1 MTNEELNIAL
11 YEKMCDEQKRFKA
24 ELMEKTP
31 AWILDGA
38 YEYCIR
44 EDIVLCMETLDL
56 SDKQAKALLKLENPL
71 AKIYEAWGH
80 SETRHM
86 EHIRDT
92 IMCKA
97 NAEIRADFIRAKR
110 EER

>member
-1 MTNEELNIAL
+1 MTSEDLNIEL
-11 YEKMCDEQKRFKA
+11 YEKMREEQESFRA

-44 EDIVLCMETLDL
+44 EDIVLCMESLDL
-56 SDKQAKALLKLENPL
+56 SDKQARALLKLKNPL
-71 AKIYEAWGH
+71 AEIYEAWGR

-86 EHIRDT
+86 DRIRNT
-92 IMCKA
+92 IECKA
-97 NAEIRADFIRAKR
+97 NAVIRADFIRAKR

>member
-11 YEKMCDEQKRFKA
+11 YEKMNAEQERFKA
-24 ELMEKTP
+24 ELMDQTP
-31 AWILDGA
+31 AWILNSA

-56 SDKQAKALLKLENPL
+56 SDKQVKALLKLENPL

-86 EHIRDT
+86 DHIRDT
-92 IMCKA
+92 IRAKA

>member
-1 MTNEELNIAL
+1 MTSEELNIAL
-11 YEKMCDEQKRFKA
+11 YEKMCDEQERFKA
-24 ELMEKTP
+24 ELMEKEP

-56 SDKQAKALLKLENPL
+56 SDKQARALLKLKNPL
-71 AKIYEAWGH
+71 AEIYEAWGH

-86 EHIRDT
+86 DHIRDT
-92 IMCKA
+92 IKCKA

>member
-11 YEKMCDEQKRFKA
+11 YERLNQELELYKV
-24 ELMEKTP
+24 ELMDMTP
-31 AWILDGA
+31 AGILSNA

-44 EDIVLCMETLDL
+44 EDIVLCMEMLDL
-56 SDKQAKALLKLENPL
+56 SDKQAKALLKLKKPL
-71 AKIYEAWGH
+71 AAIYEAWGH
-80 SETRHM
+80 SETKHM
-86 EHIRDT
+86 DHIRDT
-92 IMCKA
+92 IRAKA

>member
-11 YEKMCDEQKRFKA
+11 YEKLNQELELYKH
-24 ELMEKTP
+24 ELMDMTP
-31 AWILDGA
+31 AGVLSNA

-56 SDKQAKALLKLENPL
+56 SDKQAKALLKLKKPL
-71 AKIYEAWGH
+71 TAIFESWGH
-80 SETRHM
+80 SETKHM
-86 EHIRDT
+86 DHIRDT
-92 IMCKA
+92 IRSKA